1 MTQTASTLPDISALL
16 VSKGRNTV
24 GHETNL
30 ARSPLWNMRKRAAHV
45 ETVVSPAL
53 YGHPFRQVAG
63 SHLTTS
69 DQYLFAYLTTTFLRA
84 GCPEGRRVPFSLG
97 DAAVALGYDDLGGKQ
112 RKLVRQSLARLGSV
126 VLESAVRYPDGHE
139 TVMGW
144 RLIDNYLITTRGGGR
159 GWVGISEAV
168 GGLLSSGSVTFLHA
182 PTWRAIRDDDEV
194 AGRLWSFLESESIGR
209 GWRYPLFCSHHEVT
223 PRSLP
228 SIAEVLQLDWSSH
241 PKIAHR
247 VREACRIIETHDT
260 RYRLTVATGKGEG
273 SWILTCARG
282 NPVSR
287 SDPDALPD
295 AILKAWR
302 RAFRSH
308 LPSRRQE
315 SVLKELLTRRAPDWI
330 AAQLYGKSVD
340 PFRALL
346 DADSDES
353 KAAMQ
358 IARQAEDDWDAAK
371 VRESST
377 AEESLM
383 ELLGEVR
390 RHLYRN

>member
-1 MTQTASTLPDISALL
+1 MTQTASALPDITALL

-30 ARSPLWNMRKRAAHV
+30 ARSPLWNMRKRVAHV
-45 ETVVSPAL
+45 ETVVSPDL

-69 DQYLFAYLTTTFLRA
+69 DQYLFAYLTTMFLRA
-84 GCPEGRRVPFSLG
+84 GCPDGRRVPFSLG
-97 DAAVALGYDDLGGKQ
+97 DAVIALGYDDLGGKQ
-112 RKLVRQSLARLGSV
+112 RKLVRKSLARLGSV

-139 TVMGW
+139 TVIGW
-144 RLIDNYLITTRGGGR
+144 RLIDNYVITTRGGGR
-159 GWVGISEAV
+159 GWVGISDAV
-168 GGLLSSGSVTFLHA
+168 GELLASGSVTFLHA

-209 GWRYPLFCSHHEVT
+209 GWRYPLFRSDREAA

-228 SIAEVLQLDWSSH
+228 SIAEVLQLDWSNR

-247 VREACRIIETHDT
+247 LREACRVIEAHDT
-260 RYRLTVATGKGEG
+260 RYRLTITTGRGEG

-287 SDPDALPD
+287 TDPDVLPN

-302 RAFRSH
+302 QAFRSH
-308 LPSRRQE
+308 LPSHRQE
-315 SVLKELLTRRAPDWI
+315 AVLKELLTRRSPEWI
-330 AAQLYGKSVD
+330 AAQLADAQGD

-346 DADSDES
+346 DADSGQS
-353 KAAMQ
+353 KAALQ
-358 IARQAEDDWDAAK
+358 AARQEEEDWDVTK
-371 VRESST
+371 SRESAG
-377 AEESLM
+377 AEQSLA
-383 ELLGEVR
+383 ELLAAVR
-390 RHLYRN
+390 SFR